1 VIELDFSKLGGLV
14 PAVIQD
20 FASGEVLMVGFM
32 DQEAWDKTLDRG
44 EVHYFSRT
52 RKGLWHK
59 GATSGHVQKVRE
71 VWVDCDQDTVLIK
84 VDQVGGAACHTGM
97 ASCFFRRLDKAGEL
111 ETVGQPVFDPRK
123 VYGA

>member
-1 VIELDFSKLGGLV
+1 MIEIDFEKMGGLI

-20 FASGEVLMVGFM
+20 YTSGVVLMVGFM
-32 DQEAWDKTLDRG
+32 NQEAWDKTLESG

-59 GATSGHVQKVRE
+59 GATSGHVQKIRE
-71 VWVDCDQDTVLIK
+71 VWLDCDQDTVLVK

-97 ASCFFRRLDKAGEL
+97 ASCFFRRLNEAGEL
-111 ETVGQPVFDPRK
+111 ETVGQPVFDPLK
-123 VYGA
+123 VYGS

>member
-1 VIELDFSKLGGLV
+1 MIELDFDKMGGLI

-20 FASGEVLMVGFM
+20 YTSGVVLMVGFM
-32 DQEAWDKTLDRG
+32 DQEAWDKTLASG

-59 GATSGHVQKVRE
+59 GATSGHVQKIRE
-71 VWVDCDQDTVLIK
+71 VWLDCDQDTVLVK

-97 ASCFFRRLDKAGEL
+97 ASCFFRRLNDTGEL

-123 VYGA
+123 VYGR